1 MSKLIGAISKDYLR
15 GAVIGLISTFVA
27 LPLICAL
34 IFVPLWIFNQSGDN
48 IWILIVPAA
57 LFLLILYGGAFGTIA
72 WTFYRRKRW
81 LDRVFTPLG
90 LEGSAY
96 MMLSGRQYQGTVGG
110 REVTAR
116 FYRGPTLDL
125 YLSTPLQTRVGIGEK
140 SRVGTAVAGFFRHE
154 PLSLEDPDLDAL
166 SVFALDEDW
175 ARSLLADPKARTL
188 IQQLMKAGDSWAL
201 MQQVYLQ
208 PGMFHL
214 RLYRNKNL
222 FRYSIEPEE
231 AQEWLGGLMA
241 LARIAEGL
249 PAPQVTDEESGAERL
264 VRSGRIFPLALIIVL
279 ALVGIPTCLATGVAI
294 ALILIEAQ

>member
-1 MSKLIGAISKDYLR
+1 MSKLIGAISKDYIR

-34 IFVPLWIFNQSGDN
+34 IFVPLWIFNQSDGN

-57 LFLLILYGGAFGTIA
+57 LFLLILYGGAFGAIA
-72 WTFYRRKRW
+72 WTFYQRKRW

-96 MMLSGRQYQGTVGG
+96 MLSGRQYQGTVGG

-125 YLSTPLQTRVGIGEK
+125 YLSTPLQTRLGIGEK
-140 SRVGTAVAGFFRHE
+140 SRVGTAVAGLLHHE
-154 PLSLEDPDLDAL
+154 PLSLENPDLDAL
-166 SVFALDEDW
+166 SVFALDENW
-175 ARSLLADPKARTL
+175 ARSLLADPKARAL

-201 MQQVYLQ
+201 MQQVHLQ

-214 RLYRNKNL
+214 HLYRNKNL
-222 FRYSIEPEE
+222 FRYGIEPEE

-264 VRSGRIFPLALIIVL
+264 VRSGHTAWLALIIVL
-279 ALVGIPTCLATGVAI
+279 VFLGIPTCVLAVASAVVFVI
-294 ALILIEAQ
+294 ATQ

>member
-1 MSKLIGAISKDYLR
+1 MSKLIKAISKDYVR
-15 GAVIGLISTFVA
+15 GAVIGLISTFVVF
-27 LPLICAL
+27 PLICAL
-34 IFVPLWIFNQSGDN
+34 IFVPLWLFNQSDDN
-48 IWILIVPAA
+48 IWVLIVPAA
-57 LFLLILYGGAFGTIA
+57 LLLLILYGGGFGA
-72 WTFYRRKRW
+72 LVWTFYRRKRW
-81 LDRVFTPLG
+81 LDGVFTPLG

-96 MMLSGRQYQGTVGG
+96 MLSGRHYQGTLGG

-125 YLSTPLQTRVGIGEK
+125 YLSTPLQTRLGIAEK
-140 SRVGTAVAGFFRHE
+140 TKVGTALAGFFGHE

-166 SVFALDEDW
+166 SVFALDENW

-208 PGMFHL
+208 PGMLYL

-222 FRYSIEPEE
+222 FRYGIEPEE

-264 VRSGRIFPLALIIVL
+264 VRSGRIFPIALVVVL
-279 ALVGIPTCLATGVAI
+279 AVVGIPACLAGVVAI
-294 ALILIEAQ
+294 VLILIESR